1 MRWLA
6 YMALVAVA
14 VACVALTTAGFW
26 LVPAPEE
33 IRPADVI
40 VVLAGAY
47 ERSEYA
53 ADLYQQGVAPKVWV
67 SRPLREPRK
76 SRLEKYGFV
85 TPREEE
91 IHLRVLTYKKVAPEN
106 IEFFGTHS
114 VSTAEEARAMREK
127 VGTAPIRLIIVTS
140 PTHVRRARFVF
151 EDALK
156 NTGTTLQVVATPYE
170 HFDPYWWRDQ
180 DSARVVVLEI
190 AKTIYYAVG
199 GRFFSS
205 SQNL

>member
-6 YMALVAVA
+6 YIALAAVA
-14 VACVALTTAGFW
+14 IACVVLATAGFW
-26 LVPAPEE
+26 LVPAPEK

-53 ADLYQQGVAPKVWV
+53 ADLYQQGYAPKIWV

-85 TPREEE
+85 TPKEEE
-91 IHLRVLTYKKVAPEN
+91 VHLRVLTYKKVAPGN
-106 IEFFGTHS
+106 IDFFGTHS
-114 VSTAEEARAMREK
+114 ISTAEEGRAMREK
-127 VGTAPIRLIIVTS
+127 IGTTPIRLIIVTS
-140 PTHVRRARFVF
+140 PTHVRRARIIF

-156 NTGTTLQVVATPYE
+156 NTGTTMQVVATPYE
-170 HFDPYWWRDQ
+170 QFDPYWWRDQ
-180 DSARVVVLEI
+180 ESARVVVLEI
-190 AKTIYYAVG
+190 ANIIYYAVG
-199 GRFFSS
+199 GRFFSP
-205 SQNL
+205 SQNQ